1 MDSIIRYAIHPVPS
15 RIFASAV
22 SIVSTIAS
30 TGNTVPHPQATTTT
44 DDSYRALRKSLYQR
58 LVAAPTPDD
67 APAALTEA
75 QHAIDDRAI
84 PQVIRTACVSFTCF
98 HHINAA
104 DFDRAATVLDNAPS
118 DLVAHERFGLD
129 IAYMRAVIL
138 NRKGALADAMA
149 ILEDVHASAKA
160 LGISTTLSR
169 ASSLMA
175 SLCEVLGDL
184 SRAER
189 LYAETFTLKE
199 DVGDRRGIAVA
210 AFNFALFLDRQGLY
224 DRALEYYHRAA
235 DIEESFDDVAN
246 LTLTMSHLAVVYAR
260 LHRAD
265 VAHEKLAAT
274 NELLE
279 RSAPVLTAVA
289 ALVNMATAYSLLNER
304 QQQRVSLLRALE
316 MIERHGVDSHRVNIQ
331 LELADLAL
339 AEGAADTSELFILES
354 LHLLEHQPDALLESR
369 AQLRRAKLLVRRH
382 QWHEAVS
389 LATNAIQS
397 CARLGALVEL
407 GEAVEVLAAIVADV
421 DATPETKAF
430 LRDSLQ
436 QYRRLTDERETR
448 RYALLMSRMGAEHE
462 RKDAEIERLRTIELA
477 AANARLETM
486 NAELVQLAA
495 EKDEFLAIA
504 AHDLRNPLFE
514 IRAAITTIVHHV
526 HELPPNDVRTICR
539 DVLSAVTRMMATV
552 TTFLAMAQS
561 SSKVSLLAHES
572 VSLTYLAHRAEQ
584 RHAARARER
593 NVRLAL
599 ESDGECWASGDATL
613 IDAILDNLLSNAIK
627 YTATDSVVTIRV
639 RRDGPSV
646 DVIDEGPGV
655 PANEVDKLFTKFPAI
670 STRPADTDESLGLGL
685 YLAQR
690 MAQKMGASITYRPHA
705 EHDGS
710 CFTLQLPAVV
720 DADAT
725 PQQ

>member
-1 MDSIIRYAIHPVPS
+1 MPHHKPSTTVDVSYA
-15 RIFASAV
+15 
-22 SIVSTIAS
+22 
-30 TGNTVPHPQATTTT
+30 
-44 DDSYRALRKSLYQR
+44 ALRKSLHKR
-58 LVAAPTPDD
+58 LVAAPTADE
-67 APAALTEA
+67 APAALAEA
-75 QHAIDDRAI
+75 QQVIDDAAA
-84 PQVIRTACVSFTCF
+84 PLVVRTACVSFACF
-98 HHINAA
+98 YHINAA
-104 DFDRAATVLDNAPS
+104 DFDRAGTVLDNAPTA
-118 DLVAHERFGLD
+118 LVTHERFSLD
-129 IAYMRAVIL
+129 IAYLRAVIL

-149 ILEDVHASAKA
+149 ILEGVYASATT
-160 LGISTTLSR
+160 LGIPTTLSR

-199 DVGDRRGIAVA
+199 DLGDQRGIAVA

-224 DRALEYYHRAA
+224 DPALEYYHRAA
-235 DIEESFDDVAN
+235 DIERSFDDVAN

-265 VAHEKLAAT
+265 VANEVLAST

-289 ALVNMATAYSLLNER
+289 ALVNMAKAFSLLKECR
-304 QQQRVSLLRALE
+304 QQRTSLLRALE
-316 MIERHGVDSHRVNIQ
+316 MIERHGVDTHRVNIQ

-354 LHLLEHQPDALLESR
+354 LHLLEHQPDALLEAR
-369 AQLRRAKLLVRRH
+369 AQLRRAKLLVRRQ
-382 QWHEAVS
+382 QWHEGVS
-389 LATNAIQS
+389 LATHAIQA

-407 GEAVEVLAAIVADV
+407 GEAIEVLAGIVADV
-421 DATPETKAF
+421 DATTETKSF
-430 LRDSLQ
+430 LRDALH
-436 QYRRLTDERETR
+436 QYRRLTDDRETR
-448 RYALLMSRMGAEHE
+448 RYALLMSRMGAEHQ

-486 NAELVQLAA
+486 NAELMVLAG

-514 IRAAITTIVHHV
+514 IRAAITTIVQNV

-539 DVLSAVTRMMATV
+539 DVLAAVTRMMATV
-552 TTFLAMAQS
+552 TTFLTMAQS
-561 SSKVSLLAHES
+561 SSKMSLLAHES
-572 VSLTYLAHRAEQ
+572 VSLSFLAQRAEQ

-593 NVRLAL
+593 NVQIAL
-599 ESDGECWASGDATL
+599 EANEECWASGDVTL

-627 YTATDSVVTIRV
+627 YTAPDSVVTIRV
-639 RRDGPSV
+639 RSDGPSI

-655 PANEVDKLFTKFPAI
+655 PTGEVDRLFTKYPTI
-670 STRPADTDESLGLGL
+670 STRPSDTDESLGLGL

-690 MAQKMGASITYRPHA
+690 MALKMGARIVYSTYS
-705 EHDGS
+705 DGKGS
-710 CFTLQLPAVV
+710 CFSLQLPRIANTDVV
-720 DADAT
+720 